1 MVRYSVQLE
10 TKKIVIGTE
19 KEKSQI
25 RMRNQKEKSK
35 KENLAH
41 CTKTP
46 SMVNINFLS
55 NLK

>member
-1 MVRYSVQLE
+1 MVRYNVQLE
-10 TKKIVIGTE
+10 TKKIEIGTE
-19 KEKSQI
+19 KEKSRS

-46 SMVNINFLS
+46 SMVNINV
-55 NLK
+55 